1 MEDDPFVVQ
10 VRAFVEK
17 AGRLAQ
23 AAFRATAQDSVDRV
37 KELTPVDTGNL
48 RANWTTMRGD
58 QVEPVAGRVPPPEEA
73 VMRLRIGD
81 KLIVLNPVVYAR
93 RVEFGFVGE
102 DSRGRYFSQA
112 GRGMVQQTV
121 VEVPAIAERATLR
134 IIEGGSGS

>member
-1 MEDDPFVVQ
+1 MPTGFDTTAPSPVPSTVTVRVGVRPSKVAVTVRAASMVTVQ
-10 VRAFVEK
+10 V
-17 AGRLAQ
+17 
-23 AAFRATAQDSVDRV
+23 AAVPHAATDQ
-37 KELTPVDTGNL
+37 P
-48 RANWTTMRGD
+48 D